1 MKVRELIALLQ
12 QHDQDREVVI
22 GYNYG
27 DYGKTQVFEKAKN
40 VEVLDATFD
49 DYFSAYTEDKENP
62 TDTFVSLR
70 GA

>member
-1 MKVRELIALLQ
+1 MKVRELIELLKHHQ
-12 QHDQDREVVI
+12 SDEEVVI

-27 DYGKTQVFEKAKN
+27 DYGKTQVFVKVRS
-40 VEVLDATFD
+40 VEELDATFN

-70 GA
+70 